1 MLIFFT
7 LNQLFTD
14 VFKNNASRSEAAEK
28 RHNQNYFMEMIT
40 VEGVYDYLMYV
51 GTHRVS
57 GAKPGGITPLFQ
69 SVTGHQYETRNRRM
83 L

>member
-1 MLIFFT
+1 MLIFLT

-51 GTHRVS
+51 GTHRVLGCCCPDQS
-57 GAKPGGITPLFQ
+57 QFIAIKLGIEECYKWFFL
-69 SVTGHQYETRNRRM
+69 
-83 L
+83 